1 MELPSREVRDAI
13 VASGMEQGAQEGM
26 ELLEQVAR
34 ELAV

>member
-1 MELPSREVRDAI
+1 MDLPSREVRDAI
-13 VASGMEQGAQEGM
+13 LSSGMEQGAQEGL